1 VPGLLIY
8 RFDAPLFFANAQV
21 FRDRVLALV
30 AASEP
35 KPRWLLI
42 HASAI
47 GEMDV
52 TATDTLRRLFA
63 DLDEQGITIAV
74 SGAHGRLRRRLSEP
88 PALVPPDRL
97 YTTIGEAVD
106 AYRAAMGEEAPRP
119 SSLPVEGERLTESDV
134 DP

>member
-1 VPGLLIY
+1 M
-8 RFDAPLFFANAQV
+8 
-21 FRDRVLALV
+21 LALV

-35 KPRWLLI
+35 TPRWLLV

-52 TATDTLRRLFA
+52 TATDTLRRLFT

-74 SGAHGRLRRRLSEP
+74 SGAHARLRSRISEP
-88 PALVPPDRL
+88 PALVPPERL

-106 AYRAAMGEEAPRP
+106 AYRAATGPASPP
-119 SSLPVEGERLTESDV
+119 TS
-134 DP
+134 